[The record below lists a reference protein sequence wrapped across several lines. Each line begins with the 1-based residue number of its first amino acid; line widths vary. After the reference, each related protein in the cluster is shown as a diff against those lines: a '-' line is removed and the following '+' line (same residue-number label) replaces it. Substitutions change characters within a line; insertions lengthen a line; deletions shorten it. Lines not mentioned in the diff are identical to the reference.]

1 MVKIP
6 ASSAEGTPSIP
17 DQGIKILNAE
27 QWSQKLK
34 KKKVQSLLMISYVFS
49 DAHCSIIYHNKK
61 TRS

>member
-34 KKKVQSLLMISYVFS
+34 KKKGAISINDFL
-49 DAHCSIIYHNKK
+49 CFQ
-61 TRS
+61 